1 MAAKRHGATPEEW
14 QHFSFMLGLT
24 RDLLPVV
31 SDPAAVISPN
41 SKIQKVGK
49 TPSIYNRDKQVV
61 GIPDWT
67 DWVASEEDVARW
79 ERSRDYGICIQT
91 RDVRAI
97 DIDMEDPDL
106 AGAVDR
112 AVEHALGF
120 GLPTRIRPNSAKR
133 LLAFRLA
140 GEHPKE
146 VIRYDD
152 GVGLVSGIVELLM
165 NGQQFIAAGTHP
177 SGVKYEWSGGL
188 PYAIPE
194 LTLDQLSAIKAAI
207 AGLLGTEW
215 NAGRVTAS
223 RGGLVKTGR
232 VDDAVSDYLR
242 DSEWFRG
249 DDSDGRVYIHCPWQ
263 SGHSGDSG
271 ETETTYFP
279 AGSNGLLTG
288 GWKCLHASCAHR
300 TGWDFEVATG
310 VALEGLEP
318 IIGGLPVAEP
328 MRPVVTS
335 YNAPATKFTQLI
347 PFTEKRADP
356 DLDRPVG
363 SQKET
368 DRPVD
373 GPRDSDELLDMVLGE
388 QASAAAR
395 YVPEPE
401 VDSYPLGV
409 PFDRA
414 RPVGDMPA
422 GLQRKRTGEIKA
434 IIGNV
439 LKVLSCEDLLGFRI
453 MRDRFK
459 EEIVIGNHE
468 YGWEPVVD
476 AHYGKIRLTLEGR
489 GFEPVS
495 KDLLRDT
502 AKVLVHENSF
512 DSAQRWLVNRVW
524 DGKSR
529 VETFMID
536 YLGAEDTEYARSM
549 GEYIWTG
556 LPGRV
561 MEPGCQLDMVPIWVS
576 AQGTHKSSILANMAP
591 SRDLF
596 VELDLQTRETDLA
609 RVLRGTVIGELAELK
624 GLHSKEMES
633 VKAWVTRRWE
643 KLIQKYEEFA
653 TIFPRRLLIVG
664 TTNQE
669 QMLADST
676 GNRRWGPIR
685 VGQGDAV
692 AVARDMEQLW
702 AEGLQMWAN
711 GGIRWERFE
720 RLAKLEHSKYMIPDS
735 WEENI
740 LDWLKTPDPMSGV
753 RPEARDWVTVQEIAS
768 EALHIPVGLLKKAD
782 GHRIAAAMRA
792 INYKYVTRRV
802 KNRNTRVW
810 APAATYVP
818 DATHENDDK

>member
-31 SDPAAVISPN
+31 SNPEAVISPN
-41 SKIQKVGK
+41 SKMQGVGK

-61 GIPDWT
+61 GIPEWT
-67 DWVASEEDVARW
+67 DWVASDEDIARW

-97 DIDMEDPDL
+97 DIDFEDYEWAERIELAVSME
-106 AGAVDR
+106 
-112 AVEHALGF
+112 LGF
-120 GLPTRIRPNSAKR
+120 NLPVRYRAGTGKR
-133 LLAFRLA
+133 LLAFRLP
-140 GEHPKE
+140 GEYPKE

-152 GVGLVSGIVELLM
+152 YLTGGIVELLM

-177 SGVKYEWSGGL
+177 SGVKYEWRQGL
-188 PYAIPE
+188 PDAIPE
-194 LTLDQLSAIKAAI
+194 LTLAQLAAVKAAI

-263 SGHSGDSG
+263 SGHSSDSG

-318 IIGGLPVAEP
+318 DLTPMPVAEP
-328 MRPVVTS
+328 MRPASVS
-335 YNAPATKFTQLI
+335 YNAPAV
-347 PFTEKRADP
+347 
-356 DLDRPVG
+356 RPA
-363 SQKET
+363 SEQ
-368 DRPVD
+368 D
-373 GPRDSDELLDMVLGE
+373 DSAELLDMVLGE
-388 QASAAAR
+388 QAVVAAR

-401 VDSYPLGV
+401 VDGYPVGV
-409 PFDRA
+409 PYDRA

-422 GLQRKRTGEIKA
+422 GLQRKRSGEIKA

-439 LKVLSCEDLLGFRI
+439 LKVLACEDLLGFRI

-476 AHYGKIRLTLEGR
+476 AHYGKIRLTLESR

-512 DSAQRWLVNRVW
+512 DSAQRWLVNRQH

-529 VETFMID
+529 VERFMID
-536 YLGAEDTEYARSM
+536 YLGAEDSEYARAM

-556 LPGRV
+556 LAGRV

-669 QMLADST
+669 QMLADPT
-676 GNRRWGPIR
+676 GNRRWGPIK

-720 RLAKLEHSKYMIPDS
+720 TLAKKEHSKYMITDS

-740 LDWLKTPDPMSGV
+740 LEWLKAPDPMSGS
-753 RPEARDWVTVQEIAS
+753 RPEVRDWVTTQEIAS
-768 EALHIPVGLLKKAD
+768 EALHIPAGLLKKAD

-802 KNRNTRVW
+802 KNRMTRVW
-810 APAATYVP
+810 VPDETYVREE
-818 DATHENDDK
+818 TSENDDKFRDTFQDFL